1 MGTKPGDN
9 EIDASATMNIIDR
22 KDGPDISGH
31 TPNTRRVRH
40 THLPRQ
46 KTAGIDTKPSTH
58 PFGDNAR

>member
-31 TPNTRRVRH
+31 IAEYKA
-40 THLPRQ
+40 RQ
-46 KTAGIDTKPSTH
+46 AHASAPAKNRGIDTKPSTH